1 MNNIACGTNVTR
13 QRIALR
19 NSQFHQ
25 GAAITAIFHRDGLD
39 SIIYAAAYSTLR
51 DIFCGQ
57 TGNCAIPELVF
68 DMFESPIGVE
78 EVIYQGGGNNS
89 DELVNLGLHVRKE

>member
-1 MNNIACGTNVTR
+1 
-13 QRIALR
+13 
-19 NSQFHQ
+19 
-25 GAAITAIFHRDGLD
+25 LD
-39 SIIYAAAYSTLR
+39 RIIYAAAYPTLR

-57 TGNCAIPELVF
+57 TGNRAIPGLLL
-68 DMFESPIGVE
+68 DMFKSPIGVE